1 MELYI
6 KKYFAM
12 YYTEELKQKVWEK
25 GRIVNNYNPQMFR
38 KDACGAWIM
47 WDKYGDRDSIYGWEI
62 DHILPQNLGGPDILV
77 NLRPLQCQ
85 NNVSKGSDYPS
96 YTAVI
101 TAEGNK
107 NVEVTRYLV
116 VNEDVRRSLKQYE
129 QD

>member
-6 KKYFAM
+6 KNYFAM
-12 YYTEELKQKVWEK
+12 FYTEELKRKVWEK

-77 NLRPLQCQ
+77 NLRPLQYQ
-85 NNVSKGSDYPS
+85 NNISKGIDYPS
-96 YTAVI
+96 YTAVV

-107 NVEVTRYLV
+107 NVEVIRHLV

>member
-1 MELYI
+1 
-6 KKYFAM
+6 M
-12 YYTEELKQKVWEK
+12 YYTEELKRKVWEK

-77 NLRPLQCQ
+77 NLRPLQYQ
-85 NNVSKGSDYPS
+85 NNISKGIDYPS
-96 YTAVI
+96 YTAVV

-107 NVEVTRYLV
+107 NVEVIRHLV